1 MSIITTAFRYR
12 VVATDATGNT
22 RAAIYHTNNLREAK
36 AIAANYTA
44 AHAPDG
50 SAHAEPNPEHG
61 NGRTRKPHTRPT
73 GEATR

>member
-1 MSIITTAFRYR
+1 MSIDTTAFRYR
-12 VVATDATGNT
+12 VVATDATGGT
-22 RAAIYHTNNLREAK
+22 RAAIYHTNDLREAK

-44 AHAPDG
+44 ANCPNG

-61 NGRTRKPHTRPT
+61 NGRTRKGHSRPT